1 MAQAQQRELQGE
13 TSLMLRKVATVAT
26 TEMLF
31 LNSEV
36 AASLMSEPLLSMEQ
50 GMC

>member
-13 TSLMLRKVATVAT
+13 TSLLRNVATDAT

-50 GMC
+50 GLC